1 MKKIT
6 ILLLIAVVLTATIQ
20 CSKRENPVDPDY
32 PQGLLWNLSFESQSV
47 LGDMMLDPPARDVL
61 VYTPP
66 GYDPEGAATYPVL
79 YLLHGYGGDNIYF
92 KTLFGL
98 QDAMDELIYNG
109 EVEPMIVVTPD
120 AGNALGG
127 SFYTN
132 SFAYPDTLAAQPDT
146 TQSYAGL
153 MQNFIT
159 DEVVPLIDSL
169 FHTDPVRQNRGI
181 AGHSM
186 GGYGA
191 IKLAM
196 LRADM
201 FGSAASM
208 SGPLA
213 FWGDYN
219 PADPGSATFLGILE
233 LLPFVYAENGFTPG
247 DTTAFYNIAPGP
259 GKSLSN
265 MMFAMGAAFS
275 PHHPSDPDT
284 TYAHLFV
291 SEGTGFV
298 GKIDLPFGADGEVA
312 LPIWNR
318 WMANDV
324 TALYSGGYGPALAN
338 TDIYVDCGAEDD
350 LALYG
355 HALVFQAVAGD
366 DIDQF
371 EVYGGFEDIFVPDHS
386 TFIGERLRGVLKFHS
401 DSFTQ

>member
-6 ILLLIAVVLTATIQ
+6 ILLLIVVVLTATIQ

-32 PQGLLWNLSFESQSV
+32 PQGFIWKLSFESQSIS
-47 LGDMMLDPPARDVL
+47 GDIMLDPPGRDVS

-66 GYDPEGAATYPVL
+66 GYDVDGAATYPVL
-79 YLLHGYGGDNIYF
+79 YLLHGYGGDEIYF
-92 KTLFGL
+92 KAIFGL
-98 QDAMDELIYNG
+98 KAIMDEMIFNG
-109 EVEPMIVVTPD
+109 EIDPMIVVTPD

-132 SFAYPDTLAAQPDT
+132 SYAWLGGVPDT

-153 MQNFIT
+153 MQDFVTNEI
-159 DEVVPLIDSL
+159 VNLIDSL
-169 FHTDPVRQNRGI
+169 FYTDTDRQSRGI

-196 LRADM
+196 LRADLY
-201 FGSAASM
+201 GSAASM

-219 PADPGSATFLGILE
+219 PADPGSATFLGLLE
-233 LLPFVYAENGFTPG
+233 LLPFVFAENAFTPG
-247 DTTAFYNIAPGP
+247 DTAAFYSIAPGP
-259 GKSLSN
+259 GKSLTN
-265 MMFAMGAAFS
+265 MMFAMGSAFS
-275 PHHPSDPDT
+275 PFHASDSDT
-284 TYAHLFV
+284 SYAHLFV

-298 GKIDLPFGADGEVA
+298 GKINLPFGADGEVA
-312 LPIWNR
+312 LPVWNL

-324 TALYSGGYGPALAN
+324 TALYSGGYGPALDN
-338 TDIYVDCGAEDD
+338 TDIYIDCGEEDD
-350 LALYG
+350 LGLYG

-366 DIDQF
+366 NIDQF
-371 EVYGGFEDIFVPDHS
+371 EIYGGFEDIFHPDHS
-386 TFIGERLRGVLKFHS
+386 TYVGERLRGVLRFHS
-401 DSFTQ
+401 ASFGQ

>member
-6 ILLLIAVVLTATIQ
+6 ILLLIVVVLTATIQ

-32 PQGLLWNLSFESQSV
+32 PQGLLWNLSFDSQSIS
-47 LGDMMLDPPARDVL
+47 GDIMLDPSGRDVL

-66 GYDPEGAATYPVL
+66 GYDLEGTTTYPVL
-79 YLLHGYGGDNIYF
+79 YLLHGYGGDEIYF
-92 KTLFGL
+92 KAIFGL
-98 QDAMDELIYNG
+98 KEIMDEMIFNG
-109 EVEPMIVVTPD
+109 EIDPMIVVTPD

-132 SFAYPDTLAAQPDT
+132 SYAWLGGVPDT

-153 MQNFIT
+153 MQDLVTN
-159 DEVVPLIDSL
+159 EVVNLIDSL
-169 FHTDPVRQNRGI
+169 FHTDTDRQKRGI

-196 LRADM
+196 LRADL

-219 PADPGSATFLGILE
+219 PDDPGSATFLGLLE
-233 LLPFVYAENGFTPG
+233 LLPFVFAENAFTPG
-247 DTTAFYNIAPGP
+247 DTAAFYSIAPGP
-259 GKSLSN
+259 GKSLTN
-265 MMFAMGAAFS
+265 MMFAMGSAFS
-275 PHHPSDPDT
+275 PHHSSDPDT
-284 TYAHLFV
+284 FYAHLFV

-312 LPIWNR
+312 LPIWNL

-324 TALYSGGYGPALAN
+324 TALYSGGYGPAFDN
-338 TDIYVDCGAEDD
+338 TDLYIDCGAEDD
-350 LALYG
+350 LGLYG
-355 HALVFQAVAGD
+355 HALVFEAVVTQ
-366 DIDQF
+366 DIDF
-371 EVYGGFEDIFVPDHS
+371 EIYGGFEDIFHPDHS
-386 TFIGERLRGVLKFHS
+386 TYIGERLRGVLKFHS
-401 DSFTQ
+401 DSFNQ